1 MGPRIRT
8 LSLVPG
14 TEWALSVIDGFGL
27 SKSLC
32 PIRERTKRLAST
44 GGRYLLQSLGW
55 RDPPN
60 TAALKV
66 HTQRARKANLGAH
79 ALHGDSASSGPAW
92 ASPGWALAPL

>member
-14 TEWALSVIDGFGL
+14 TEWALSVIDGFG
-27 SKSLC
+27 

-92 ASPGWALAPL
+92 ASPGWALALL